1 MTTNKAEKVTT
12 AMLIKGF
19 FTITA
24 IISYIASR
32 IRCQSLRFIILRFGR
47 SRERERERSRRNY
60 PGHRWR

>member
-47 SRERERERSRRNY
+47 SREREREREI
-60 PGHRWR
+60 